1 MRKSNLLTIDAVI
14 NFILGIL
21 LVLTIPFPN
30 QISQFFGVPTVTD
43 PFYPILLRAVLIGIG
58 FALLVEV
65 KRTNPGQFVGLGLGG
80 AVAIILC
87 AGAVLI
93 GWLIFG
99 NLQVPLTGILFLWF
113 LGLILV
119 AISGVE
125 LVMHFRE
132 KNSA

>member
-1 MRKSNLLTIDAVI
+1 MRKSSLLAIDAVI

-21 LVLTIPFPN
+21 LVLTIPYPN
-30 QISQFFGVPTVTD
+30 QIYKIFGVPEVAD
-43 PFYPILLRAVLIGIG
+43 PFYPSLLGAVLIGIG

-65 KRTNPGQFVGLGLGG
+65 NRTNPRQFVGLGLGG
-80 AVAIILC
+80 AVAINLC

-99 NLQVPLTGILFLWF
+99 NLQLPLIGMLFLW
-113 LGLILV
+113 GISLILV

-125 LVMHFRE
+125 LVTHFRD